1 MIPCSGLRNARSC
14 WHGTITPNHSLR
26 GTHARSL
33 QEARIAQQACFK
45 LPALPDAYRG
55 DDSPETSW
63 VGAHF
68 RV

>member
-1 MIPCSGLRNARSC
+1 MLRAPQRKILLARQAL
-14 WHGTITPNHSLR
+14 PLNHSLR

-45 LPALPDAYRG
+45 LPALPDAYRD
-55 DDSPETSW
+55 DDSPETSR